1 MKLTKAQ
8 EVKLNNAL
16 NELCGVKSALDD
28 LSSVLPE
35 EQTFNLEH
43 GGKEFNLVDSVV
55 RQKARVESAMSFLSE
70 LVNQETR

>member
-1 MKLTKAQ
+1 MKLNKSQ
-8 EVKLNNAL
+8 EVKLKNAL
-16 NELCGVKSALDD
+16 NELCGVKYALSD

-55 RQKARVESAMSFLSE
+55 RQGVRVEAVMSLLNE
-70 LVNQETR
+70 LINQ